1 MREGGSDRQMGRS
14 RDGLGSLEMAHAMK
28 WLVGLAILGTGD
40 LEG

>member
-1 MREGGSDRQMGRS
+1 MIDRWGVQGY
-14 RDGLGSLEMAHAMK
+14 GLGLLEMAHATK